1 MSQFSL
7 GDVIRHAQRIEQE
20 SHDFYKAA
28 EPRVAEGPLRELVR
42 ELAAAEVEHFD
53 RLRRLLEER
62 RLRPEEL
69 GTAVAL
75 ESPSLERLV
84 PVRPLPESGSAREIL
99 SVALERERNTRN
111 LYQRL
116 LALTNLSA
124 ELSGILEYLVAQ
136 ETGHARRI
144 QQRLAALEE

>member
-20 SHDFYKAA
+20 SHAFYTAA

-42 ELAAAEVEHFD
+42 ELAAAEVEHFN
-53 RLRRLLEER
+53 RLRRLLEES
-62 RLRPEEL
+62 RLAPEEL
-69 GTAVAL
+69 GTAVDF
-75 ESPSLERLV
+75 EVPSLDRLV
-84 PVRPLPESGSAREIL
+84 PVRPLPEDGSARDIL
-99 SVALERERNTRN
+99 SVALEREKNTRT

-136 ETGHARRI
+136 ETGHARLIER
-144 QQRLAALEE
+144 RLAALQA